1 MLSILGKPASHASRR
16 GGATRFCDGVSRRD
30 FLTIGSMAMGG
41 IGLPALLASEAQA
54 GLGKSHK
61 AIINIFLPGG
71 PPHQDMF
78 DIKAEAPSEIRGEF
92 EAIKTNVPGIEIGE
106 LFPKLATMADKFAII
121 RSVVGATGGHDA
133 YQCMTGR
140 PLMPAPTGGW
150 PAAGAWI
157 SKLQGPVNRSVPP
170 HLSLCY
176 KTDHGPWGYDGDGGF
191 LGLAHAPFKL
201 VGGKNETKKTDSMVL
216 QGITLDRLQDRDSLR
231 NSLDGFRRE
240 MDTSGRM
247 AGLDTFTSQALGI
260 LTSSTLAEA
269 LDISKEDPQLVER
282 YGLGDPKFRDDGAP
296 KLTEN
301 FLVARRLV
309 EAGARLVSL
318 NFSRWDWHGD
328 NFGACRQDCPL
339 LDRGLSALLS
349 DLHERG
355 LDRDVSVVVWGE
367 FGRTPKINPQAGR
380 DHWPQVSFA
389 LLAGGGMRT
398 GQVIGATNRLGEYPI
413 DRPVTFQEVWATL
426 YQNIGLNLRSVREF
440 DLRGRPQY
448 LVDEGVQPLK
458 EMI

>member
-1 MLSILGKPASHASRR
+1 MLSILGRPAKDGS
-16 GGATRFCDGVSRRD
+16 GFCDGLARRD
-30 FLTIGSMAMGG
+30 FLTIGGMAMGG
-41 IGLPALLASEAQA
+41 IALPALLQNEALA

-78 DIKAEAPSEIRGEF
+78 DIKLDAPSEIRGEF
-92 EAIKTNVPGIEIGE
+92 QPIKTNVSGIEIGE
-106 LFPKLATMADKFAII
+106 LFPKVAQLADKMTII
-121 RSVVGATGGHDA
+121 RSIVGATGGHDA

-157 SKLQGPVNRSVPP
+157 SKLQGPVNQSVPP

-191 LGLAHAPFKL
+191 LGIAHAPFKL

-216 QGITLDRLQDRDSLR
+216 NGITLDRLQDRDSLR
-231 NSLDGFRRE
+231 ASLDKLRR
-240 MDTSGRM
+240 DVDNSGKLGGVD
-247 AGLDTFTSQALGI
+247 AFTSQALGI
-260 LTSSTLAEA
+260 LTSSKLAEA
-269 LDISKEDPQLVER
+269 IDFSKEDPKLVER
-282 YGLGDPKFRDDGAP
+282 YGFGDPKFRDDGAP

-301 FLVARRLV
+301 FLIARRLV

-318 NFSRWDWHGD
+318 NFSRWDWHGQ
-328 NFGACRQDCPL
+328 NFQACRQDCPL
-339 LDRGLSALLS
+339 LDRALSALIT

-355 LDRDVSVVVWGE
+355 LDRDVAVVVWGE
-367 FGRTPKINPQAGR
+367 FGRTPKINKDAGR

-389 LLAGGGMRT
+389 LLACGGLKH
-398 GQVIGATNRLGEYPI
+398 GQVIGETNRLGEYPI
-413 DRPVTFQEVWATL
+413 NRPVKFQEVWATL
-426 YQNIGLNLRSVREF
+426 YHAIGLNLRAVREF

-448 LVDEGVQPLK
+448 LVDEGIEPLR
-458 EMI
+458 ECV